1 MYKKILVAY
10 DGSPDA
16 EKALAAGI
24 ALARCSGAELHAAT
38 AVHLPDYAA
47 TVSEVDEMI
56 SRAQAFYGKNLAK
69 AAERAARENVELKTH
84 LLFGHA
90 GESIVRFARE
100 ESFDLIVVGP
110 HGLSPVRRLLMGSVS
125 QYIVRHAHCSVLVEK
140 GDLTAR

>member
-1 MYKKILVAY
+1 VYKKILVAY

-24 ALARCSGAELHAAT
+24 TLARGGGAELHAAT

-47 TVSEVDEMI
+47 TVSEVDDIMN
-56 SRAQAFYGKNLAK
+56 RAQSFYGKKLS
-69 AAERAARENVELKTH
+69 AAVDRAAREGVELKTH
-84 LLFGHA
+84 LLFSHA

-100 ESFDLIVVGP
+100 EGFDLIVVGP
-110 HGLSPVRRLLMGSVS
+110 HGWSRVRRLLMGSVS

-140 GDLTAR
+140 G